1 MLQGIP
7 FDGTEPRDHVVEQM
21 APITTWG
28 TGFIVTPTTD
38 AAILDVFKLVGAEDG
53 TEVNF
58 EGDQVS
64 EGGIQISK

>member
-1 MLQGIP
+1 
-7 FDGTEPRDHVVEQM
+7 M